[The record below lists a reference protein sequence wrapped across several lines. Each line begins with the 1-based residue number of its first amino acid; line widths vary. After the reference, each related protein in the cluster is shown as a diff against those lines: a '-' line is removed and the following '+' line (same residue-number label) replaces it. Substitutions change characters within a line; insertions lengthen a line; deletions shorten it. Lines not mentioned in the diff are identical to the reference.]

1 MSVFTDFDASY
12 GSGCYSGMP
21 TGDGGTDVFHDGSV
35 VNHIHHKIG
44 AAFEDGNFVV
54 RSANQAG
61 GVDTVVD
68 GQLVSH
74 TQSNVLGGM
83 DVYHDGHLA
92 ETSMPNALGGEDIY
106 GEDMQLKGMT
116 TPNVFGSEDYLSW
129 GGNENSI
136 MQYDDPLQYA
146 SKLRM
151 RAFDAGM

>member
-54 RSANQAG
+54 RSATQAG
-61 GVDTVVD
+61 VVDTVVD

>member
-68 GQLVSH
+68 RIRNPMFWAAW
-74 TQSNVLGGM
+74 TC
-83 DVYHDGHLA
+83 
-92 ETSMPNALGGEDIY
+92 T
-106 GEDMQLKGMT
+106 MT
-116 TPNVFGSEDYLSW
+116 VISQRQVCL
-129 GGNENSI
+129 
-136 MQYDDPLQYA
+136 ML
-146 SKLRM
+146 
-151 RAFDAGM
+151 